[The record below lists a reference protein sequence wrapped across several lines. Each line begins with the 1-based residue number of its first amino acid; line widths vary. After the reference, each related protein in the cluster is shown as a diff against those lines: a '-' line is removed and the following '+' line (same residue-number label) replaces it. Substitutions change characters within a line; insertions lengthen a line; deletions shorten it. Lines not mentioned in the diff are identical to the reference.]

1 LHIILKKIVC
11 GGRKMYEELVEIVE
25 NFIELCDKL
34 LENGKIDLKLYNEL
48 TKNKI
53 EFLRKEESVG

>member
-1 LHIILKKIVC
+1 
-11 GGRKMYEELVEIVE
+11 MYEELVEIVE